1 MRRLWATL
9 SILGAANLVVA
20 GMLAF
25 SLPASPPNDEP
36 ENQSVRLRPYIVIS
50 PEHAQFER
58 RVRPIVQTE
67 IQDILNATG
76 RTSTLP
82 SPIRSVRQAEATGG
96 PQQPTVSFPTRRGDV
111 TGLSV
116 NLQPRAALLTPFG
129 VYSSG
134 AAGFGL
140 VILSF
145 GVLLLGSIIT
155 MYLAPQRLRVVR
167 DAVTASW
174 QQRVRLGS
182 VGLLAHLSG
191 FLLTVVLTTL
201 VIGIP
206 VAALL
211 ILASVLGVFL
221 GLVAVS
227 LTIGGW
233 LAARLNL
240 TAKNPVVHMIV
251 GILLLFPLG
260 LIPLLGWALVLLI
273 SSLGFG
279 AILVTKFGSEEGWSL
294 DPLSGGDHAALA

>member
-1 MRRLWATL
+1 M
-9 SILGAANLVVA
+9 
-20 GMLAF
+20 
-25 SLPASPPNDEP
+25 
-36 ENQSVRLRPYIVIS
+36 RLRPYIVIT
-50 PEHAQFER
+50 PERAQFER

-67 IQDILNATG
+67 IQDILNTTG
-76 RTSTLP
+76 RAPALP
-82 SPIRSVRQAEATGG
+82 LPIRSVRQAETTGG
-96 PQQPTVSFPTRRGDV
+96 PQQPTISFPSRRGDV
-111 TGLSV
+111 TGLRI
-116 NLQPRAALLTPFG
+116 NLQPRAALPTPFG

-145 GVLLLGSIIT
+145 GILLLGSIVT

-167 DAVTASW
+167 DAVTVSW

-191 FLLTVVLTTL
+191 LLLTVVLTTL

-206 VAALL
+206 IAALL
-211 ILASVLGVFL
+211 LLVLVLGVFL

-227 LTIGGW
+227 LAIGGW
-233 LAARLNL
+233 LTVRLNL
-240 TAKNPVVHMIV
+240 AARNPVVHMTV
-251 GILLLFPLG
+251 GMLLLFPLG
-260 LIPLLGWALVLLI
+260 LVPLLGWALVLII